1 MLEPRVVP
9 TSPVYDPSLGVGDA
23 RIMNLARRAHV
34 IDGADHIFSQG
45 AARSELL
52 QLLTNELPR

>member
-1 MLEPRVVP
+1 MQGGSAVKTIGDRCRV
-9 TSPVYDPSLGVGDA
+9 
-23 RIMNLARRAHV
+23 HV

-45 AARSELL
+45 AARKELL